1 MDTVF
6 EGKIK
11 VILKDKQKRPVT
23 TINIE
28 DLRTILKP
36 EHGFKPL
43 EGGKPGSVVFTNE
56 GGLSCTYGTE
66 QRIEFK
72 EEKL

>member
-6 EGKIK
+6 EGEITI
-11 VILKDKQKRPVT
+11 ILPDKQTRPVK

-36 EHGFKPL
+36 EQGFKPL

-56 GGLSCTYGTE
+56 GVLSCTYGTE